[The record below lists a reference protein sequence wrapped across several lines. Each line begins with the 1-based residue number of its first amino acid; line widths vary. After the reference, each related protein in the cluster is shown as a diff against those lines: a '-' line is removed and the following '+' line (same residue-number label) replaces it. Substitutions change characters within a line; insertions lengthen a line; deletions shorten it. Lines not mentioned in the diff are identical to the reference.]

1 MSKIHKD
8 IDKAF
13 AVASWG
19 MLVVLAFMFLAGV
32 V

>member
-19 MLVVLAFMFLAGV
+19 MLVVLALMFLAGV